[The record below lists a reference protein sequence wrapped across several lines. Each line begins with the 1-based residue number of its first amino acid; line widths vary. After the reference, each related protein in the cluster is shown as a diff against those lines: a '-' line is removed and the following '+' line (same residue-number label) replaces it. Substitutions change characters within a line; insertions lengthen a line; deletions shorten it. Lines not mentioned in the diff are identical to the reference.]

1 VSGSSSK
8 SAPFGASVS
17 GDVVAGGAGGGG
29 SVGATAAAGSAAGS
43 AGAGVGAGA
52 IKVLLVEDDARLA
65 QLTARYLE
73 THEVLVTVASTGP
86 EGQAEALRRQY
97 DCVVLDLMLPGR
109 DGIEVC
115 RQLRAR
121 TDVPIVMVTAR
132 GAESD
137 RVLGLEVGADDYV
150 TKPFSARELLARI
163 RANVRRSRGQVGPP
177 QDVLSV
183 GGLVLDPA
191 KLEVTVDGKPVAVTS
206 YEFAILRAL
215 AQHPGRPLSREQLL
229 DLAKGS
235 AEQSFDR
242 SIDVHVSRL
251 RAKLGSESRG
261 AQLLKTVRGAG
272 YMLVGEREAARE
284 DE

>member
-1 VSGSSSK
+1 V
-8 SAPFGASVS
+8 PE
-17 GDVVAGGAGGGG
+17 
-29 SVGATAAAGSAAGS
+29 TAQST
-43 AGAGVGAGA
+43 

-73 THEVLVTVASTGP
+73 GHGVLITVASDGI

-97 DCVVLDLMLPGR
+97 DCIVLDLMLPGR

-115 RQLRAR
+115 RHLRQR

-132 GAESD
+132 GEESD

-150 TKPFSARELLARI
+150 TKPFSPRELLARI
-163 RANVRRSRGQVGPP
+163 RANVRRVRGQAGPP
-177 QDVLSV
+177 AETIQV

-191 KLEVTVDGKPVAVTS
+191 KMTVALDGRSVDVTA

-215 AQHPGRPLSREQLL
+215 AQRPGKVLSREQLL

-235 AEQSFDR
+235 ADLSFDR

-251 RAKLGSESRG
+251 RAKLGDDSRSPKI
-261 AQLLKTVRGAG
+261 LKTVRGAG
-272 YMLVGEREAARE
+272 YMLAGG
-284 DE
+284 D

>member
-1 VSGSSSK
+1 MSDL
-8 SAPFGASVS
+8 PQ
-17 GDVVAGGAGGGG
+17 
-29 SVGATAAAGSAAGS
+29 AT
-43 AGAGVGAGA
+43 

-73 THEVLVTVASTGP
+73 THGVVVTIASDGL

-109 DGIEVC
+109 DGIEVT
-115 RQLRAR
+115 RELRAR

-132 GAESD
+132 TDESD
-137 RVLGLEVGADDYV
+137 RVLGLDVGADDYV

-163 RANVRRSRGQVGPP
+163 RATVRRVRGQIGPANQTLTVG
-177 QDVLSV
+177 S
-183 GGLVLDPA
+183 LVLDPQRM
-191 KLEVTVDGKPVAVTS
+191 TVMLDGKPIEVTA

-215 AQHPGRPLSREQLL
+215 AGRPGHVMSREQLL

-235 AEQSFDR
+235 ADLSFDR

-251 RAKLGSESRG
+251 RAKLGDDSRSPRI
-261 AQLLKTVRGAG
+261 LKTVRGVGYLLAG
-272 YMLVGEREAARE
+272 ES
-284 DE
+284 

>member
-1 VSGSSSK
+1 VVRVGQD
-8 SAPFGASVS
+8 ASYGVF
-17 GDVVAGGAGGGG
+17 V
-29 SVGATAAAGSAAGS
+29 TAAAPPPVAPPSGPSIAP
-43 AGAGVGAGA
+43 A

-73 THEVLVTVASTGP
+73 SHGVVVAVAPDGP
-86 EGQAEALRRQY
+86 LGQAEALRRQY

-115 RQLRAR
+115 RQLRQKI
-121 TDVPIVMVTAR
+121 DVPIIMVTAR

-163 RANVRRSRGQVGPP
+163 RATVRRSRGEVGP
-177 QDVLSV
+177 QHELLVV
-183 GGLVLDPA
+183 GPLVLDPA
-191 KLEVTVDGKPVAVTS
+191 KLSVELSGKPIAVTA
-206 YEFAILRAL
+206 YEFAVLRAL
-215 AQHPGRPLSREQLL
+215 AQRPGQVLSREQLL

-235 AEQSFDR
+235 AEMSFDR

-251 RAKLGSESRG
+251 RAKLGDDSG
-261 AQLLKTVRGAG
+261 LLKTVRGAG
-272 YMLVGEREAARE
+272 YMLAAEAGR
-284 DE
+284 DGRGDS

>member
-1 VSGSSSK
+1 VTTESPIQS
-8 SAPFGASVS
+8 
-17 GDVVAGGAGGGG
+17 
-29 SVGATAAAGSAAGS
+29 
-43 AGAGVGAGA
+43 

-73 THEVLVTVASTGP
+73 SHGVLVTVTSDGL

-109 DGIEVC
+109 DGIEVT
-115 RQLRAR
+115 RALRSR

-132 GAESD
+132 GEEAD

-150 TKPFSARELLARI
+150 TKPFSPRELLARI
-163 RANVRRSRGQVGPP
+163 RATVRRVRGQVGPA
-177 QDVLSV
+177 QQTIQV

-191 KLEVTVDGKPVAVTS
+191 RMTVTLDDRPIEVTA

-215 AQHPGRPLSREQLL
+215 ATRPGRVLSREQLL
-229 DLAKGS
+229 DVAKGS
-235 AEQSFDR
+235 AELSFDR

-251 RAKLGSESRG
+251 RAKLGDDSRNPRI
-261 AQLLKTVRGAG
+261 LKTVRGVGYLLAG
-272 YMLVGEREAARE
+272 EPGDGAS
-284 DE
+284 

>member
-1 VSGSSSK
+1 VSE
-8 SAPFGASVS
+8 
-17 GDVVAGGAGGGG
+17 
-29 SVGATAAAGSAAGS
+29 AALPSL
-43 AGAGVGAGA
+43 
-52 IKVLLVEDDARLA
+52 KVLLVEDDARLA

-73 THEVLVTVASTGP
+73 SHGVLVSVSPNGLD
-86 EGQAEALRRQY
+86 GQAEALRRQY

-115 RQLRAR
+115 RQLRGR
-121 TDVPIVMVTAR
+121 IDVPIIMVTAR

-163 RANVRRSRGQVGPP
+163 RANVRRSRGQAGPA
-177 QDVLSV
+177 QDTLQV

-191 KLEVTVDGKPVAVTS
+191 KLSVVLDGKAIAVTP

-215 AQHPGRPLSREQLL
+215 AQHPGRVLSREQLL

-235 AEQSFDR
+235 AELSFDR

-251 RAKLGSESRG
+251 RAKLGGDSGGS
-261 AQLLKTVRGAG
+261 QLLKTVRGAG
-272 YMLVGEREAARE
+272 YLLAGADGAGKGES
-284 DE
+284 